1 MAMSGEDQPLVT
13 NEPVKLDKEPVKVQD
28 FMKITNHFR
37 RNYEI
42 HFKLIKKN
50 RKTSTCSQ
58 LNLEILHL
66 ILHLVWYGI
75 FFLTA
80 VFIHM
85 TFLINKFTSIVMDD
99 WILDEAHANYQG
111 LTNNFKYTLQCRWQ
125 TTRAIYNMCWARQ
138 KELVTL
144 HTIFSV
150 GSRPIMSKHFLGHQ
164 T

>member
-1 MAMSGEDQPLVT
+1 MNSGDGLMAMNGEDQPLVT

-75 FFLTA
+75 FFSPRYLFTWHFSLISSQA
-80 VFIHM
+80 LSWMIEFWMKPMLITKDWQRILSIHYSAGDKLHGQFIICVEQDKKNWWHY
-85 TFLINKFTSIVMDD
+85 IQ
-99 WILDEAHANYQG
+99 Y
-111 LTNNFKYTLQCRWQ
+111 
-125 TTRAIYNMCWARQ
+125 
-138 KELVTL
+138 LV
-144 HTIFSV
+144 
-150 GSRPIMSKHFLGHQ
+150 
-164 T
+164 